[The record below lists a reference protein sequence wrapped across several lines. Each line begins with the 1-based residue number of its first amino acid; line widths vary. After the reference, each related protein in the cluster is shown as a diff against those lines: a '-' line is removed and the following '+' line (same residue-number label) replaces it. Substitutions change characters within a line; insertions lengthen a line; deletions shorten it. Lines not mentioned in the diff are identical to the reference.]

1 MTKNDHKFM
10 GNTDHKF
17 MAKKGCF
24 FMIFFGI
31 IKNHM
36 FFGINLWKFIAL
48 IYDKK

>member
-10 GNTDHKF
+10 GNNDHKF
-17 MAKKGCF
+17 MAKKGRF
-24 FMIFFGI
+24 FMISLGI

-36 FFGINLWKFIAL
+36 FFGINLCKFIAL